1 MLIRIAH
8 LATRFPRA
16 VLIGALVV
24 ALLCGI
30 FGAGAASG
38 LKSGGFVSSD
48 AESTRALDLLA
59 DHFDGAAPNYILLVE
74 SSAGVDD
81 GAVRT
86 RALRAVDTIR
96 AHERTTD
103 VQSYWTAPSPAIAS
117 ALRSTDGEAGLIA
130 VHLAGDET
138 EIQDSAGEL
147 GGALTGTADGITVR
161 AGGVAATFHEVNEQI
176 THDLAIAETAA
187 IPLTLVVLVLVFG
200 SLVAASLPLLVGL
213 FAIAATLAILR
224 LFTLFTDV
232 SIYAM
237 NLTTALGLALAIDY
251 SLFIVSRFREELA
264 NGLDPRAAT
273 VRALQTAG
281 RTVLF
286 SALTVALSLSA
297 MLVFDLYFLR
307 SFAYSG
313 VAVVVAAAAASVV
326 VLPAALVLLGHRV
339 NALDLRAPILRL
351 FGRTPA
357 PLGAMVPEQTGWYR
371 LVRRVMR
378 FAVPVSVVIVA
389 LLLFL
394 GSPFLGIKFGY
405 PDERVLPTS
414 AASRQVGDEIRAEFP
429 RADPGGNTT
438 IVLDDFRD
446 ERAVAAYAA
455 QLSEVDKV
463 TAVLSSA
470 GVYVS
475 GNRLGATPPGMANES
490 GTYLSVTSALDPFSP
505 AGGEQLESLRAVP
518 APAPALFGGAAAMNH
533 DSLDALADRLPLAGM
548 LIVLTTFAVLFLFT
562 GSVILPLKALLLNT
576 LSLTAAFGAMVWIF
590 QEGHLEG
597 LLNFTAVGYLV
608 PTMPILMFCLA
619 FGLSMDY
626 EVFLLSRIREE
637 WLRRRAGRTG
647 SEFAAEDNAESVAIG
662 VARTGRIFT
671 AAAVLMAIVIGA
683 LTTSKVSF
691 IQLMGLGLT
700 LTVLADATVIR
711 ALLVPALMK
720 LMGPFNWWAPKPLAR
735 LHDRFGFS
743 EEPGDARTVEES
755 PVRV

>member
-1 MLIRIAH
+1 MLIRIAQ
-8 LATRFPRA
+8 LVTRSPRA
-16 VLIGALVV
+16 ILVGALAV
-24 ALLCGI
+24 ALLCGV
-30 FGAGAASG
+30 FGATAASG

-48 AESTRALDLLA
+48 AESTQATELLA
-59 DHFDGAAPNYILLVE
+59 DNFEGAAPNYILLVDSPE
-74 SSAGVDD
+74 GVDTP
-81 GAVRT
+81 AVQA
-86 RALRAVDTIR
+86 RAQAAVDTIR
-96 AHERTTD
+96 AHPGTTS
-103 VQSYWTAPSPAIAS
+103 VQSYWTAPSPAVAS
-117 ALRSTDGEAGLIA
+117 ALRSTDGNSGLIA

-138 EIQDSAGEL
+138 QMQEAAGEIS
-147 GGALTGTADGITVR
+147 AQVTGTTDGVTIR
-161 AGGVAATFHEVNEQI
+161 AGGAAATFHEVNEQI
-176 THDLAIAETAA
+176 THDLAVAEAAA
-187 IPLTLVVLVLVFG
+187 IPLTLIVLILVFG

-264 NGLDPRAAT
+264 GGLDPRAAT

-313 VAVVVAAAAASVV
+313 VAVVVAAAAASVI

-339 NALDLRAPILRL
+339 NALDLRAPLLRL
-351 FGRTPA
+351 FGREPA

-371 LVRRVMR
+371 LVLRVMR

-389 LLLFL
+389 LLLAL
-394 GSPFLGIKFGY
+394 GSPFLSVKFGY
-405 PDERVLPTS
+405 PDERVLPET
-414 AASRQVGDEIRAEFP
+414 AASRQVGDEVRAEFP

-438 IVLDDFRD
+438 IVLDGYQN
-446 ERAVAAYAA
+446 EQGVGAYAA
-455 QLSEVDKV
+455 RLSEVDDV
-463 TAVLSSA
+463 TGVLSSA

-475 GNRLGATPPGMANES
+475 GNRLAPTPPGMANDT
-490 GTYLSVTSALDPFSP
+490 GTYLTVNTSLDPFSP
-505 AGGEQLESLRAVP
+505 AGGDQLAELRAVP
-518 APAPALFGGAAAMNH
+518 APAPPLFSGAAAMNE
-533 DSLDALADRLPLAGM
+533 DSLDALADRLPLAAL
-548 LIVLTTFAVLFLFT
+548 LIVLATFVVLFLFT

-590 QEGHLEG
+590 QDGHLEG
-597 LLNFTAVGYLV
+597 LLGFTAVGYLV

-647 SEFAAEDNAESVAIG
+647 GEFAAEDNTASVAIG

-683 LTTSKVSF
+683 LATSQVSF

-700 LTVLADATVIR
+700 LTVLADATIIR
-711 ALLVPALMK
+711 ALLVPALMRM
-720 LMGPFNWWAPKPLAR
+720 MGPLNWWAPKPLAR
-735 LHDRFGFS
+735 LHDRFGLG
-743 EEPGDARTVEES
+743 EETEPRPAAAEP

>member
-1 MLIRIAH
+1 MLIRIAQFVI
-8 LATRFPRA
+8 RFPRA
-16 VLIGALVV
+16 ILTGALVV

-30 FGAGAASG
+30 FGATAAAG
-38 LKSGGFVSSD
+38 LKSGGFVAWD
-48 AESTRALDLLA
+48 AESTRATELLT
-59 DHFDGAAPNYILLVE
+59 DNFDGAAPNYILLVE
-74 SSAGVDD
+74 SPDGVDS
-81 GAVRT
+81 APVRA
-86 RALRAVDTIR
+86 RAQHIADTIR
-96 AHERTTD
+96 AYENTAD
-103 VQSYWTAPSPAIAS
+103 IQSYWSAPSPAVAS
-117 ALRSTDGEAGLIA
+117 VLRSTDGEAGVIA
-130 VHLAGDET
+130 VHLEGDET
-138 EIQDSAGEL
+138 QIQKSAGTLSAE
-147 GGALTGTADGITVR
+147 LTGTVDGVTVR
-161 AGGVAATFHEVNEQI
+161 AGGAAATFHEVNEQI
-176 THDLAIAETAA
+176 THDLAVAEAAA

-224 LFTLFTDV
+224 FFTLFTDV

-313 VAVVVAAAAASVV
+313 VAVVAAAAAASLV
-326 VLPAALVLLGHRV
+326 VLPAALVLLGPRV
-339 NALDLRAPILRL
+339 DALDLRAPLLRL
-351 FGRTPA
+351 FGREPT
-357 PLGAMVPEQTGWYR
+357 PLGTLAPEQSRWYR
-371 LVRRVMR
+371 LVLRVMR
-378 FAVPVSVVIVA
+378 YAVPVSVVIVA
-389 LLLFL
+389 LLLAL
-394 GSPFLGIKFGY
+394 GSPFLAVKFGY
-405 PDERVLPTS
+405 PDERVLPSS

-438 IVLDDFRD
+438 IVLDGFHD
-446 ERAVAAYAA
+446 ESAVGAYAA
-455 QLSEVDKV
+455 RLSEVDEV
-463 TAVLSSA
+463 TAVLSGA

-475 GNRLGATPPGMANES
+475 GNRLAATPPGMTNS
-490 GTYLSVTSALDPFSP
+490 TGTYLSVTSSLDPFSP
-505 AGGEQLESLRAVP
+505 AGGEQLADLRAVP
-518 APAPALFGGAAAMNH
+518 APAPALFGGAAAMND
-533 DSLDALADRLPLAGM
+533 DSLDALAERLPLAAL
-548 LIVLTTFAVLFLFT
+548 LIVATTFVVLFLFT
-562 GSVILPLKALLLNT
+562 GSVFLPLKALLLNT

-597 LLNFTAVGYLV
+597 LLGFTAVGYLA

-647 SEFAAEDNAESVAIG
+647 SEYAAEDNTQSVAIG

-683 LTTSKVSF
+683 LTTSAVSF
-691 IQLMGLGLT
+691 IQLLGLGLT
-700 LTVLADATVIR
+700 LTVLADATIIR
-711 ALLVPALMK
+711 ALLVPALMR
-720 LMGPFNWWAPKPLAR
+720 LLGPLNWWAPKPLAR
-735 LHDRFGFS
+735 LHARIGLA
-743 EEPGDARTVEES
+743 EEPTETPAAPP

>member
-1 MLIRIAH
+1 MLIRIAQ
-8 LATRFPRA
+8 LVTRFPRA
-16 VLIGALVV
+16 ILVGALAV

-30 FGAGAASG
+30 FGATAASG

-48 AESTRALDLLA
+48 AESTQAGELLA
-59 DHFDGAAPNYILLVE
+59 DNFEGAAPNYILLVDSPE
-74 SSAGVDD
+74 GVDTP
-81 GAVRT
+81 AVRA
-86 RALRAVDTIR
+86 RVQAAIDTIG
-96 AHERTTD
+96 AHPDTTS
-103 VQSYWTAPSPAIAS
+103 VQSYWTAPSPAVAS
-117 ALRSTDGEAGLIA
+117 ALRSTDGKSGLIA
-130 VHLAGDET
+130 VHLDGDET
-138 EIQDSAGEL
+138 QMQEAAGEIS
-147 GGALTGTADGITVR
+147 AQVTGTSDGVTVR
-161 AGGVAATFHEVNEQI
+161 AGGAAATFHEVNEQI
-176 THDLAIAETAA
+176 THDLAVAEAAA
-187 IPLTLVVLVLVFG
+187 IPLTLIVLVLVFG
-200 SLVAASLPLLVGL
+200 SLIAASLPLLVGL

-264 NGLDPRAAT
+264 GGLDPRAAT

-313 VAVVVAAAAASVV
+313 VAVVVAAAAASVI

-339 NALDLRAPILRL
+339 NALDLRAPLLRL
-351 FGRTPA
+351 FGREPA
-357 PLGAMVPEQTGWYR
+357 PLGAMVPERTGWYR
-371 LVRRVMR
+371 LVMRVMR
-378 FAVPVSVVIVA
+378 FAVPVSLVIVA
-389 LLLFL
+389 LLLAL
-394 GSPFLGIKFGY
+394 GSPFLSVKFGY
-405 PDERVLPTS
+405 PDERVLPES
-414 AASRQVGDEIRAEFP
+414 AASRQVGDEVRAEFP

-438 IVLDDFRD
+438 IVLNGYQD
-446 ERAVAAYAA
+446 EQGVAAYAS
-455 QLSEVDKV
+455 QLSEVDDV
-463 TAVLSSA
+463 TGVLSSA

-475 GNRLGATPPGMANES
+475 GNRLAPTPPGMANVT
-490 GTYLSVTSALDPFSP
+490 GTYLTVNTSLDPFSP
-505 AGGEQLESLRAVP
+505 AGGDQLTELRAVP
-518 APAPALFGGAAAMNH
+518 APAPPLFSGAAAMNE
-533 DSLDALADRLPLAGM
+533 DSLDALADRLPLAAL
-548 LIVLTTFAVLFLFT
+548 LIVLATFVVLFLFT

-590 QEGHLEG
+590 QDGHLEG
-597 LLNFTAVGYLV
+597 LLGFTAVGYLV

-637 WLRRRAGRTG
+637 WLHRRAGRTG
-647 SEFAAEDNAESVAIG
+647 GEFAAEDNTASVAIG

-683 LTTSKVSF
+683 LATSQVSF

-700 LTVLADATVIR
+700 LTVLADATIIR
-711 ALLVPALMK
+711 ALLVPALMR
-720 LMGPFNWWAPKPLAR
+720 LMGPLNWWAPKPLAR
-735 LHDRFGFS
+735 LHDRFGLG
-743 EEPGDARTVEES
+743 EETGPRPAAAEP

>member
-1 MLIRIAH
+1 MLIRIAQ
-8 LATRFPRA
+8 LVTRSPRA
-16 VLIGALVV
+16 ILVGALAV
-24 ALLCGI
+24 ALLCGV
-30 FGAGAASG
+30 FGATAASG

-48 AESTRALDLLA
+48 AESTQATELLA
-59 DHFDGAAPNYILLVE
+59 ENFEGAAPNYILLVDSPE
-74 SSAGVDD
+74 GVDTP
-81 GAVRT
+81 AVQA
-86 RALRAVDTIR
+86 RAQAAVDTIR
-96 AHERTTD
+96 AHPGTTS
-103 VQSYWTAPSPAIAS
+103 VQSYWTAPSPAVAS
-117 ALRSTDGEAGLIA
+117 ALRSTDGNSGLIA

-138 EIQDSAGEL
+138 QMQEAAGEIS
-147 GGALTGTADGITVR
+147 AQVTGTTDGVTIR
-161 AGGVAATFHEVNEQI
+161 AGGAAATFHEVNEQI
-176 THDLAIAETAA
+176 THDLAVAEAAA
-187 IPLTLVVLVLVFG
+187 IPLTLIVLILVFG

-264 NGLDPRAAT
+264 GGLDPRAAT

-313 VAVVVAAAAASVV
+313 VAVVVAAAAASVI

-339 NALDLRAPILRL
+339 NALDLRAPLLRL
-351 FGRTPA
+351 FGREPA
-357 PLGAMVPEQTGWYR
+357 PLGAMIPEQTGWYR
-371 LVRRVMR
+371 LVLRVMR
-378 FAVPVSVVIVA
+378 FAIPVSVVIVA
-389 LLLFL
+389 LLLAL
-394 GSPFLGIKFGY
+394 GSPFLSVKFGY
-405 PDERVLPTS
+405 PDERVLPET
-414 AASRQVGDEIRAEFP
+414 AASRQVGDEVRAEFP

-438 IVLDDFRD
+438 IVLDGYQD
-446 ERAVAAYAA
+446 EQGVGAYAA
-455 QLSEVDKV
+455 RLSEVDDV
-463 TAVLSSA
+463 TGVLSSA

-475 GNRLGATPPGMANES
+475 GNRLAPTPPGMVNDT
-490 GTYLSVTSALDPFSP
+490 GTYLTVNTSLDPFSP
-505 AGGEQLESLRAVP
+505 AGGDQLTELRAVP
-518 APAPALFGGAAAMNH
+518 APAPPLFSGAAAMNE
-533 DSLDALADRLPLAGM
+533 DSLDALADRLPLAAL
-548 LIVLTTFAVLFLFT
+548 LIVLATFVVLFLFT

-590 QEGHLEG
+590 QDGHLEG
-597 LLNFTAVGYLV
+597 LLGFTAVGYLV

-647 SEFAAEDNAESVAIG
+647 GEFAAEDNTASVAIG

-683 LTTSKVSF
+683 LATSQVSF

-700 LTVLADATVIR
+700 LTVLADATIIR
-711 ALLVPALMK
+711 ALLVPALMR
-720 LMGPFNWWAPKPLAR
+720 LMGPLNWWAPKPLAR
-735 LHDRFGFS
+735 LHDRFGLG
-743 EEPGDARTVEES
+743 EETEPRPAAAEP